1 MQHRALDQNAISPV
15 TETPL
20 SVIAEIYIQYCPWC
34 GSDLEKKYKKA
45 YQELDRSD
53 LKISE

>member
-1 MQHRALDQNAISPV
+1 MQHRALDPNAIVPV

-20 SVIAEIYIQYCPWC
+20 SVIAEIYIRYCPWC

-45 YQELDRSD
+45 YQELDRSE